1 MKTLVFVA
9 IMIVFVSVFSVG
21 ETVRIEAKASYF
33 YPTDAAF
40 REIYGQGLEY
50 GGEISIKI
58 IKSIEVWIGGSRY
71 LRKGKLTL
79 TREATEITISPLFV
93 GLKFLSSG
101 KSAKGYLALGIGK
114 YSYKETNPLN
124 EIDESAWGYL
134 GRVGM
139 ILKLFGPLIADFF
152 VGYTHCEVMPAE
164 VKANL
169 GGIHGGIG
177 LGVEF

>member
-124 EIDESAWGYL
+124 MGIPGKSGDDSEALRTAHRRLFCRLYALRSHACGSEGES
-134 GRVGM
+134 GRNPWRDRSGS
-139 ILKLFGPLIADFF
+139 
-152 VGYTHCEVMPAE
+152 
-164 VKANL
+164 
-169 GGIHGGIG
+169 
-177 LGVEF
+177 